1 MGFTLLASQLVLRPV
16 PVAQLTDSSS
26 EARSRICALIACLQS
41 GCCKKSLRGRL

>member
-26 EARSRICALIACLQS
+26 RGSLTYLCSDCLPAV
-41 GCCKKSLRGRL
+41 GVL